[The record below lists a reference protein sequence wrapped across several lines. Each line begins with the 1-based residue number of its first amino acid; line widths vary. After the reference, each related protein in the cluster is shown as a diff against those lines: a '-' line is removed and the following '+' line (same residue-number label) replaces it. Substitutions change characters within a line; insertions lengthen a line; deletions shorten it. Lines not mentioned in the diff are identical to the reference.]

1 MNKLITK
8 HLHALPDH
16 NCIFTNDTTVAIL
29 EVRKTEH

>member
-16 NCIFTNDTTVAIL
+16 NCITNDTTVAIL